1 MFGIGTAEILIIL
14 CIALVVLGPKELP
27 RVARTVGRGIREL
40 QRAKDDLRKNIEFE
54 DDEDGPKTTRADS
67 KSDPS

>member
-1 MFGIGTAEILIIL
+1 LFGIGTAEILIIL

-40 QRAKDDLRKNIEFE
+40 QRARDDLRKNIEFE
-54 DDEDGPKTTRADS
+54 DDGDDPKPPRADS

>member
-40 QRAKDDLRKNIEFE
+40 QRARDDLRKNIEFG
-54 DDEDGPKTTRADS
+54 DDEDDPKPPREDS

>member
-40 QRAKDDLRKNIEFE
+40 QRARDDLRKNIEFE
-54 DDEDGPKTTRADS
+54 DDEDGPKPPRADS